1 MCTIFIMDCSLAS
14 SCLMVADGCL
24 LERLRVTKRSL
35 SSFLH
40 SLFWWVAGKH
50 VPIPTLIPVPNVGL
64 IFEKKMPWRRSLSPT
79 FIGPPCAR
87 PLITAQLGGF
97 TGQTNRNGLLDTAHW
112 STTTKEYSARRH
124 IIIRGERRRRTPSRS
139 NLQ

>member
-1 MCTIFIMDCSLAS
+1 VHYFYYGLLPCFFLPDGACLSDCESQ
-14 SCLMVADGCL
+14 
-24 LERLRVTKRSL
+24 KRSL
-35 SSFLH
+35 SSFIH

-50 VPIPTLIPVPNVGL
+50 VPIPTLIRNSSTEVGL
-64 IFEKKMPWRRSLSPT
+64 IFEKKMPWRRTSLSDQP
-79 FIGPPCAR
+79 
-87 PLITAQLGGF
+87 TAQLGGF

-124 IIIRGERRRRTPSRS
+124 IIIRERRRRTPTRS